1 MTLTHRPT
9 QDGALWCRRYFLM
22 RVEVTALALAF
33 VAFSVAVASSPGNA
47 QILMQADEI
56 IYDAETENVTARGNV
71 EISELG
77 WILRADTV
85 TYNPNS
91 DIVGATGAVSLTQ
104 EDGSV
109 AFADEVQLAGGLR
122 EGALRGFAA
131 LIGENG
137 RMAAVT
143 AQRREGRYTEAR
155 GATFTSCKICAENG
169 ATTPVWQIT
178 STRVVHDQIEKEL
191 LFENATLEF
200 LGVPIAYLP
209 VWSQPD
215 PTVRYKSGLLLPT
228 VGTSSYLGT
237 FARVP
242 YYISMGPSRD
252 ATIEPYFTSTAGFV
266 GLGEFRQRLARGGF
280 WLQGSLGTDPDSAIG
295 PDSSKVVGHLF
306 GSGRFSL
313 GNNWRIGVDAE
324 LTSNDTYLYRYDI
337 SYIDRLTSDFFV
349 EQVNGRSRFAA
360 TTYYFQSLR
369 DGDTQG
375 SIPLILPL
383 IEYTFIPERK
393 FYGGRARIDSNLLY
407 LKRDTGT
414 DMARGSIT
422 ANWMRQFISDGGQVL
437 SLDLMAR
444 GDLYHVND
452 AQFSEPT
459 APFDSKSISR
469 GLSYA
474 ALEWRWPFVGQMGVG
489 ENTLV
494 IEPIVQVV
502 AATGGGNPAGLPNE
516 DSTTFEFDETN
527 LFNPNEFPGLDLW
540 TGGSR
545 STVGVRATAFFEG
558 GSVEAILGQEFR
570 ARRDPNF
577 APGSGVGDTR
587 SDIVGRLKI
596 QFAPY
601 ISLTHRFR
609 VDPTSLTVRRNE
621 VYMTAAYGR
630 SRLDLSFL
638 KLSPETTDPSLG
650 PRQEL
655 NLSGMVN
662 VIDNWSVFAD
672 TRLDLQSDEW
682 LDLGVGLR
690 YEDECLVAQLGFRN
704 RRATERDLR
713 PSTSF
718 VVRIGLK
725 TGFAGTPNP

>member
-1 MTLTHRPT
+1 VSISYRSRHAGESACHGHWLTR
-9 QDGALWCRRYFLM
+9 L
-22 RVEVTALALAF
+22 EVGALALTFFAL
-33 VAFSVAVASSPGNA
+33 VIAVSSTPGNA

-56 IYDAETENVTARGNV
+56 VYDAATETVTARGNV
-71 EISELG
+71 EISEPG
-77 WILRADTV
+77 WILRAETV
-85 TYNPNS
+85 TYNPDS

-104 EDGSV
+104 DDGTV
-109 AFADEVQLAGGLR
+109 AFADEVQLAGNLR

-137 RMAAVT
+137 RMAAIT

-155 GATFTSCKICAENG
+155 GAVFTSCKICAESG
-169 ATTPVWQIT
+169 DTTPVWQIT
-178 STRVVHDQIEKEL
+178 SERVVHDQIEKEL
-191 LFENATLEF
+191 LFEDATLEF
-200 LGVPIAYLP
+200 LGVPVAYLP

-215 PTVRYKSGLLLPT
+215 PTVKYKSGLLLPT
-228 VGTSSYLGT
+228 VGSSSYLGT

-252 ATIEPYFTSTAGFV
+252 ATVEPYFTSGSGFV
-266 GLGEFRQRLARGGF
+266 SLGEFRQRFRRGGF

-295 PDSSKVVGHLF
+295 PDSSEFVGHLF
-306 GSGRFSL
+306 GSGRYSF
-313 GNNWRIGVDAE
+313 GNNWRIGADAE

-337 SYIDRLTSDFFV
+337 SYIDRLSSSFFV
-349 EQVNGRSRFAA
+349 ENVSGRNRFAA

-369 DGDTQG
+369 EGDSQG
-375 SIPLILPL
+375 GIPLVLPL
-383 IEYTFIPERK
+383 IEYTFIPEQK

-407 LKRDTGT
+407 LKRDSGT
-414 DMARGSIT
+414 DMARGSLS

-437 SLDLMAR
+437 SLDILSR
-444 GDLYHVND
+444 GDFYHVND
-452 AQFSEPT
+452 AQFSQPD

-469 GLSYA
+469 GLGYA
-474 ALEWRWPFVGQMGVG
+474 ALEWRWPFVGQAGFG
-489 ENTLV
+489 ESALV
-494 IEPIVQVV
+494 VEPIVQVV

-527 LFNPNEFPGLDLW
+527 LFYPNEFPGLDLW
-540 TGGSR
+540 TGGPR
-545 STVGVRATAFFEG
+545 SNVGVRATAFFDG

-601 ISLTHRFR
+601 INLTHRFR
-609 VDPTSLTVRRNE
+609 IDPTTFTVGRNE
-621 VYMTAAYGR
+621 VYLTASYGR
-630 SRLDLSFL
+630 SRVDLSFL

-650 PRQEL
+650 PREEL
-655 NLSGMVN
+655 NLAGIFN
-662 VIDNWSVFAD
+662 VVDNWSVFAD
-672 TRLDLQSDEW
+672 TRLDLQADEW
-682 LDLGVGLR
+682 LDAGFGLR
-690 YEDECLVAQLGFRN
+690 YEDECLIAQVGFRN

-713 PSTSF
+713 SSTS
-718 VVRIGLK
+718 VIVRIGLK
-725 TGFAGTPNP
+725 TGFVNAVTP